1 MQIIVTRE
9 YDAAARLSQVKLHE
23 PAPVRRQLRR
33 SQTVK
38 PGNDLKGFI
47 GSQKVISPSSG
58 VCVQCGARWLE
69 YVQEKYEK
77 DAANT

>member
-38 PGNDLKGFI
+38 PGNHLKGFI
-47 GSQKVISPSSG
+47 ALKKVISPSSG
-58 VCVQCGARWLE
+58 TCVQCGARWLE
-69 YVQEKYEK
+69 YVQDKYEK